1 MRISIFLF
9 TVILFM
15 SCSTEEHMQEFD
27 LQGHRGARG
36 LLPENTIP
44 GFLIA
49 IDHGVN
55 TIEFD
60 LVVTK
65 DRQLLV
71 SHEPWFHH
79 HISTKPDGT
88 PVTPEEQMEFNIF
101 EMTYEE
107 TRQFDVGKRGHVNF
121 PEQQTMEVTK
131 PLMRDAIRAIEVYVE
146 QQGLAPVFYNI
157 ETKSNP
163 DLYGIMYPYPDE
175 YAQLLYDELIFLN
188 QEFDLLDR
196 IIIQSFDP
204 ATLIQLRGLSDR
216 IAQAI
221 LVSGDDSIQKL
232 IDALGYT
239 PEIWSPNYRYVTRE
253 IVTEAH
259 TRGMKVIPWTVNNI
273 AEMRLLLE
281 MKVDGIITDYPDS
294 AAVLR

>member
-121 PEQQTMEVTK
+121 PEQQPMEVTK

-163 DLYGIMYPYPDE
+163 DLYGIMYPYPEE

-204 ATLIQLRGLSDR
+204 ATLIQLRGLNDR

-281 MKVDGIITDYPDS
+281 MNVDGIITDYPDS

>member
-1 MRISIFLF
+1 M
-9 TVILFM
+9 
-15 SCSTEEHMQEFD
+15 
-27 LQGHRGARG
+27 
-36 LLPENTIP
+36 LPENTIP

-49 IDHGVN
+49 VDQVVN

-71 SHEPWFHH
+71 SHEPCFHH

-107 TRQFDVGKRGHVNF
+107 TRQFNVGKRGHVNI

-131 PLMRDAIRAIEVYVE
+131 PLMRDAIRAIEAYIE

-175 YAQLLYDELIFLN
+175 YAQ
-188 QEFDLLDR
+188 
-196 IIIQSFDP
+196 
-204 ATLIQLRGLSDR
+204 
-216 IAQAI
+216 
-221 LVSGDDSIQKL
+221 
-232 IDALGYT
+232 
-239 PEIWSPNYRYVTRE
+239 
-253 IVTEAH
+253 
-259 TRGMKVIPWTVNNI
+259 
-273 AEMRLLLE
+273 
-281 MKVDGIITDYPDS
+281 
-294 AAVLR
+294 